1 MASCFPFDCWCNW
14 QRSGRRSRTWT
25 PNHGVYATISYASPD
40 GQTQNASERRKF
52 VANGRYEKHS
62 LEKDGFALMGIPLE
76 KTEGHDLFDY
86 LEASRV
92 LYPLAEAVLREAFP
106 SSTKVLVFDH
116 IARHNA
122 RYEKEKALGEV
133 TRMLASSYAYSVH
146 GDYTVRSG
154 FTRLES
160 LMKPHEDPERIEQV
174 LKQRFAFVNVWV
186 PLKPVERDPLGMIEW
201 TTQRPEDVLSIKLI
215 YPHRTAEIYR
225 VLPSD
230 LHRWVYYPDMM
241 PGECLV
247 FKVFD
252 SANDG
257 RARFSLHA
265 AFQDPNSKPDAP
277 SRESIE
283 MRCVVFFDALPEAFG
298 ASFVAPHLLPGTNCV
313 MTPERVP
320 VTLPSHEW

>member
-1 MASCFPFDCWCNW
+1 MSCWPW
-14 QRSGRRSRTWT
+14 QSLPRLISPVALGSSQ
-25 PNHGVYATISYASPD
+25 GVYATISYASED
-40 GQTQNASERRKF
+40 GQTQNACERRKF
-52 VANGRYEKHS
+52 ISNGRYEDHS
-62 LEKDGFALMGIPLE
+62 LEKDGFALMTLPLQ
-76 KTEGHDLFDY
+76 KTEGHDLYDY
-86 LEASRV
+86 LETSKV
-92 LYPLAEAVLREAFP
+92 LYPLAEDVLKRAFP
-106 SSTKVLVFDH
+106 TCSKILVFDH
-116 IARHNA
+116 IARHHA
-122 RYEKEKALGEV
+122 RYDKEKNEGEV
-133 TRMLASSYAYSVH
+133 TRMLASSYAFSVH

-160 LMKPHEDPERIEQV
+160 LMKAHEDPERIASV

-186 PLKPVERDPLGMIEW
+186 PLKRVERDPLGMIEW
-201 TTQRPEDVLSIKLI
+201 KTQRPQDVVNIKLV

-252 SANDG
+252 SATDG

-265 AFQDPNSKPDAP
+265 AFQDPTSKPDAP

-283 MRCVVFFDALPEAFG
+283 MRCVIFFDTLPKGFG
-298 ASFVAPHLLPGTNCV
+298 DSFVAPHLLPGTNCI
-313 MTPERVP
+313 MNPERMP
-320 VTLPSHEW
+320 VSAPSNEW